1 MSNPAIEQLIA
12 AHPTGYGLARDFYLN
27 DDVYRRHVENIFL
40 KTWILVGHQSQIVEP
55 GDFFI
60 TNVANE
66 SVIVVRS
73 DNGEINALL
82 NVCRHRGSRV
92 CLEAAGRKPR
102 FVCPYHAWSYDLDGK
117 LLAAPRT
124 ADDFEK
130 DQYSLKRV
138 QLEEFH
144 GLLFINFDDAADF
157 APARDDLDAPFAPY
171 GLSDAKIAHRQNYRI
186 DANWKLAVEN
196 FCECYHCVPAH
207 SEYSVAHSGARPDKV
222 DPEMLADVMS
232 RVETCGLW
240 PGRHDNSFMAADPA
254 AIDSYFIHFPL
265 LKGHV
270 TGSKDGQPVAP
281 LLGSIKDYD
290 GGAADFQIGPVSY
303 GLAYCDHVVLYRFI
317 PVSKDVTDCEVI
329 WLVHGDAEE
338 GKDYDLDKLI
348 WLWDV
353 TTIAD
358 KKIIQDN
365 ARGVESHFYTPGP
378 FVPMERYAQQF
389 TEWYLD
395 VLKG

>member
-1 MSNPAIEQLIA
+1 MIDALIA
-12 AHPTGYGLARDFYLN
+12 DHKSGYALARDFYMRK
-27 DDVYRRHVENIFL
+27 DVYQQDVANIFL
-40 KTWILVGHQSQIVEP
+40 NHWILVGHQSEIGQP
-55 GDFFI
+55 GDFFV
-60 TNVANE
+60 TQVAGE
-66 SVIVVRS
+66 SVIVARN
-73 DNGEINALL
+73 DDGEINALL

-92 CLEAAGRKPR
+92 CLEESGRKGR
-102 FVCPYHAWSYDLDGK
+102 FVCPYHAWTYNLKGE

-124 ADDFEK
+124 EDGFDR
-130 DQYSLKRV
+130 DSHSLRSVK
-138 QLEEFH
+138 LEVFH
-144 GLLFINFDDAADF
+144 GMLFINFDTDADF
-157 APARDDLDAPFAPY
+157 TPAREQLNAPFEPY
-171 GLSDAKIAHRQNYRI
+171 GLADAKIAHRHTYRI
-186 DANWKLAVEN
+186 EANWKLAVEN

-222 DPEMLADVMS
+222 DPEMLADVMA

-270 TGSKDGQPVAP
+270 TGSQDGQPVAP
-281 LLGSIKDYD
+281 LLGSVKDYD

-303 GLAYCDHVVLYRFI
+303 GLAYNDHVVLYRFI
-317 PVSKDVTDCEVI
+317 PVSMATTDCEVI
-329 WLVHGDAEE
+329 WLVRGDAEE
-338 GKDYDLDKLI
+338 GEDYDLEKLI

-353 TTIAD
+353 TTVAD